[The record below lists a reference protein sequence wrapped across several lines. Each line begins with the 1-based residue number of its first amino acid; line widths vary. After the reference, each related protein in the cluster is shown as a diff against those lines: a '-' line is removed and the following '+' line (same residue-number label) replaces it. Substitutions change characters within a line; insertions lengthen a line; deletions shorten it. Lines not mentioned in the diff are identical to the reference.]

1 MEEDDGGSFNVVL
14 LGDSDVGKTNLLS
27 RFTRNQFT
35 DDTSSTVGVEYASYT
50 MQINGQC
57 VKTQIW
63 DTAGLERYRA
73 LTRTYYRGAYG
84 ALLVYDITRAE
95 TFENAKTVWLGE
107 LKQNADP
114 DVVTILVGN
123 KKDLSAER
131 EVSTEMGIA
140 FAAEANFSFM
150 ETSAKQPDV
159 EQENQSPRT
168 WGRWGGRQSEAEEE
182 GGDTRCAFEGL
193 ITEIY
198 HRISGEDV
206 LDEDLARVQQDMA
219 ETKTKKTWTSRLTG
233 NNSDA
238 QCSNSLDEDLA
249 RVRVQRDVQEA
260 KRKTGGWKL
269 WH

>member
-1 MEEDDGGSFNVVL
+1 MEEDDGGSFNLVL

-131 EVSTEMGIA
+131 EAILCKLQAIHLLCVTGVYRDGHRLCRRGKFFLHGDIGQ
-140 FAAEANFSFM
+140 AA
-150 ETSAKQPDV
+150 
-159 EQENQSPRT
+159 
-168 WGRWGGRQSEAEEE
+168 
-182 GGDTRCAFEGL
+182 
-193 ITEIY
+193 
-198 HRISGEDV
+198 
-206 LDEDLARVQQDMA
+206 
-219 ETKTKKTWTSRLTG
+219 
-233 NNSDA
+233 
-238 QCSNSLDEDLA
+238 
-249 RVRVQRDVQEA
+249 
-260 KRKTGGWKL
+260 
-269 WH
+269 